1 MNIGWLETSFA
12 VADVARTSAWYE
24 ALGFEFVESNDDG
37 KTRTLRA
44 GADCRLA
51 LYQGVLDPAE
61 TQLIFWNGDV
71 EAAADRLAAAG
82 FEFLGGATYKEHADA
97 RGVIRMPN
105 GDASFMVRDPDGQL
119 LFIIRMAEVSRR
131 EVAIRASDLDRGF
144 CQVSLPVKDPD
155 RTAAFYELLGFRRSV
170 VDDKEGVN
178 PDPRV
183 AALTNGECRI
193 CLYPGYLDPDELQ
206 LNFWQ
211 GDIDA
216 VAAVARREDMHF
228 YREPGRDAAGA
239 GFMLTDPDGRPV
251 FFINMGKYS
260 AANFIGPNGEMLA

>member
-1 MNIGWLETSFA
+1 MNVGWLETSFA
-12 VADVARTSAWYE
+12 VADVERTSAWYQ
-24 ALGFEFVESNDDG
+24 ALGFRLVETSDEG
-37 KTRTLRA
+37 KTHTLQ
-44 GADCRLA
+44 GGTDCRLA

-61 TQLIFWNGDV
+61 PQPIFWNGDV
-71 EAAADRLAAAG
+71 EACADRLIAAG
-82 FEFLGGATYKEHADA
+82 HKLLPMPSWAHVQDA
-97 RGVIRMPN
+97 RGVVTQPN
-105 GDASFMVRDPDGQL
+105 GDASLMVRDPDGQL
-119 LFIIRMAEVSRR
+119 VFLIRMAEVTRKA
-131 EVAIRASDLDRGF
+131 VPAPADDLDRGF

-193 CLYPGYLDPDELQ
+193 CLYQGYLDPDELQ

-216 VAAVARREDMHF
+216 VAAVARREGMTF
-228 YREPGRDAAGA
+228 YREPHGDAAGK
-239 GFMLTDPDGRPV
+239 GMMLTDPDGRPV
-251 FFINMGKYS
+251 FFISMGKYTDRDFVS
-260 AANFIGPNGEMLA
+260 ETGEILA